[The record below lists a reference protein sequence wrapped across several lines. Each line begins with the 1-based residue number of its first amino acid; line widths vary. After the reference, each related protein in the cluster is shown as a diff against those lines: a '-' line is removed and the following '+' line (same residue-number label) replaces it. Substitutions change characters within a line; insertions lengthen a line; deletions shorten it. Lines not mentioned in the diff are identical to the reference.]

1 MFLKYIK
8 ELSVKKLLKS
18 TLKHA
23 NSNTFSTP
31 IKTVGLLID
40 ESYFQEK
47 EQLKQLIVQNG
58 IKENN
63 IKIIV
68 FKDKIKKNDVYQ
80 ELTFSNKNMNWKG
93 VLKKDFINDFIN
105 TPFDMLISY
114 YDVEKA
120 PLLIITHN
128 SRANF
133 KVGISKIDTRLNNLM
148 INTTV
153 ENYTVFTEELFKYLK
168 ILKKI

>member
-1 MFLKYIK
+1 MFIKYIK
-8 ELSVKKLLKS
+8 GLSVKKLLKS

-23 NSNTFSTP
+23 NINTFSTP
-31 IKTVGLLID
+31 IQTVGIIID
-40 ESYFQEK
+40 ESYFKSK
-47 EQLKQLIVQNG
+47 EQLKQLIIQNG

-63 IKIIV
+63 IKILT
-68 FKDKIKKNDVYQ
+68 FKDKIKSSNVHD
-80 ELTFSNKNMNWKG
+80 ESTFSNKNMNWKG
-93 VLKKDFINDFIN
+93 VFKKDFINEFIN
-105 TPFDMLISY
+105 TPFDILISY

-120 PLLIITHN
+120 PLLVITHN

-133 KVGISKIDTRLNNLM
+133 KVGISKVDIRLNHLM

-153 ENYTVFTEELFKYLK
+153 ENYAIFTEELFKYLK

>member
-1 MFLKYIK
+1 MFIKYIK

-18 TLKHA
+18 KLKHT

-31 IKTVGLLID
+31 IKTVGILID
-40 ESYFQEK
+40 ESYFEDK
-47 EQLKQLIVQNG
+47 EQFKQLIIQNG
-58 IKENN
+58 ILENN
-63 IKIIV
+63 IKFLV
-68 FKDKIKKNDVYQ
+68 FKDKIKNNEIYK
-80 ELTFSNKNMNWKG
+80 EPTFSNKNMNWKG
-93 VLKKDFINDFIN
+93 VLKKDFINEFIN

-114 YDVEKA
+114 YDLEKA
-120 PLLIITHN
+120 PLLVITHN

-133 KVGISKIDTRLNNLM
+133 KVGISKIDIRLNHLM

-153 ENYTVFTEELFKYLK
+153 ENYTIFTEELFKYLK